1 MIRKQIRVVSVAVA
15 VVVGLLAAFVC
26 MPGAS
31 DAVGAELRKY
41 DISTVGAVNLDS
53 LTVSTASGEQ
63 KTLEYVTPDG
73 ETVAG
78 DQQFTGDSFIRIG
91 LVFTIDLQNVKPGD
105 IISVP
110 FHTTDDSYAPIY
122 PSSFESSGYLLANGQ
137 RVFTV
142 KSTEADH
149 LTLTAL
155 NSVSKLTGTANM
167 SLTLN
172 GNIYPGR
179 STHFGRTSTA
189 FTVGDKTYTIPNPK
203 QTVSANWNNAAR
215 AIGVSSTA
223 GAEILMLAADTYG
236 WQNSILAGNQ
246 YADIVQKNF
255 NANRVVLAKI
265 TPQDDAEIESI
276 TPKGGIVPDDVA
288 AGYNATTWSSTY
300 IEGKSVLSEPQLATL
315 TVADMLT
322 ADKVAAK
329 LPAHQAAI
337 VQNGNTW
344 YVAVNFGAI
353 ADDPK
358 LSDSQSGYGD
368 ETTEA
373 LYDNVR
379 AKGLPY
385 PSMTMSFTVKFND
398 PSKTQT
404 AKVERWANTEWK
416 SNGVQNQVFTKV
428 YHTGWDLATT
438 PTSDASDSDASS
450 AVTVSF
456 DANEGTA
463 VDSQKVKSGDT
474 VAEPYTQRDGYV
486 FGGWYL
492 NGSKYDFTLP
502 VTTDITLKAV
512 WVTVHTV
519 SFDTAGGETMDA
531 QTVADGDTANDVT
544 PTREGYTFDG
554 WYLNGSEYDFATP
567 VTSNLTLKAAWRK
580 TGTSLADAT
589 LSKRVTRNSGSYTVT
604 LSVTGSRSDTTRMSM
619 VTITDPLSDWV
630 DPVGLK
636 DGKADGVTVTRD
648 GKVMTGG
655 CTAVY
660 SSKSRTVTVTFDD
673 ALADKSVY
681 AVMFDVKPNTKATL
695 AYMTSGEYP
704 DTGDKD
710 TGDTSSGVKGYRSN
724 GEATLSWDA
733 VSLADG
739 TPTTVPSVCMF
750 AKPVVQFLD
759 GLPPVLVDLLP
770 GTGVKTAIVPIVAGV
785 GVMAAL
791 ACAWIIRRRL
801 ERQP

>member
-15 VVVGLLAAFVC
+15 VVVGLLASFVC

-31 DAVGAELRKY
+31 DAVADTTGTAY
-41 DISTVGAVNLDS
+41 DINDVGSVTFADLLDIARNNRSVVANNYAYGAGDGDAVDWNSWKHLYATAMLDTHIDDMGALSEGDTVTIPLSQSGRFKWGIPSILPTVRNGVGDIVFDVAASNTAIT
-53 LTVSTASGEQ
+53 LTRTASPAVGSADFQ
-63 KTLEYVTPDG
+63 LQPVLNGWYGYKADKGFTTTLTAGTSSITFTSPVVEGQGSALRSNMRWVWGNTSTGTDWAEVTTRMQSGDTHNLVARG
-73 ETVAG
+73 ETVTHLKTPWIFHFHVASADGHAIEVRSGRLAAYSYAAYDATTMGYSYESGITGSVDTIATEGDLSVRGGWKSQTNEDGSIDVWFNAG
-78 DQQFTGDSFIRIG
+78 ATWGDDAVRYNEDASSSDEVTNQYLKNTGYLTDVVDG
-91 LVFTIDLQNVKPGD
+91 VFTIGFDSATESRSATVTSDVTNNG
-105 IISVP
+105 
-110 FHTTDDSYAPIY
+110 TTY
-122 PSSFESSGYLLANGQ
+122 
-137 RVFTV
+137 
-142 KSTEADH
+142 
-149 LTLTAL
+149 TL
-155 NSVSKLTGTANM
+155 NDGTA
-167 SLTLN
+167 TC
-172 GNIYPGR
+172 
-179 STHFGRTSTA
+179 
-189 FTVGDKTYTIPNPK
+189 TI
-203 QTVSANWNNAAR
+203 
-215 AIGVSSTA
+215 
-223 GAEILMLAADTYG
+223 
-236 WQNSILAGNQ
+236 
-246 YADIVQKNF
+246 
-255 NANRVVLAKI
+255 
-265 TPQDDAEIESI
+265 
-276 TPKGGIVPDDVA
+276 
-288 AGYNATTWSSTY
+288 
-300 IEGKSVLSEPQLATL
+300 
-315 TVADMLT
+315 
-322 ADKVAAK
+322 
-329 LPAHQAAI
+329 
-337 VQNGNTW
+337 
-344 YVAVNFGAI
+344 
-353 ADDPK
+353 
-358 LSDSQSGYGD
+358 
-368 ETTEA
+368 
-373 LYDNVR
+373 
-379 AKGLPY
+379 
-385 PSMTMSFTVKFND
+385 
-398 PSKTQT
+398 
-404 AKVERWANTEWK
+404 
-416 SNGVQNQVFTKV
+416 SN
-428 YHTGWDLATT
+428 T
-438 PTSDASDSDASS
+438 PTSDSS
-450 AVTVSF
+450 MS
-456 DANEGTA
+456 G
-463 VDSQKVKSGDT
+463 KSRIEYVGNGATSGAYTYKDD
-474 VAEPYTQRDGYV
+474 EPNSETTILVNMDGPKFTRDGYT
-486 FGGWYL
+486 FTGWNTSMDGTGTPYAEGADSTYPAMGL
-492 NGSKYDFTLP
+492 TLTLYAQWTR
-502 VTTDITLKAV
+502 VT
-512 WVTVHTV
+512 HEV

-636 DGKADGVTVTRD
+636 DGKADGITVTRD

-710 TGDTSSGVKGYRSN
+710 TGDTSSDVKGYRSN